1 MLYESL
7 RCNFAQIYSLR
18 NFGINY
24 VVSYIKAGFH
34 VIATNAI
41 MAPENKKQKRNRKR
55 KKHQK
60 LIKTGNNHCRPKNQ
74 PLGFFFFFF
83 FFLFFFFWRQF
94 SESATIKTERKR
106 ARALWCNYHLEDRC
120 NSLGYNGGL
129 SKRLFPFIMP
139 TITAVLVIA
148 AIISTI

>member
-60 LIKTGNNHCRPKNQ
+60 LITTGNNQCRPSKNQ

-83 FFLFFFFWRQF
+83 LTTVFR
-94 SESATIKTERKR
+94 ER
-106 ARALWCNYHLEDRC
+106 HD
-120 NSLGYNGGL
+120 
-129 SKRLFPFIMP
+129 
-139 TITAVLVIA
+139 
-148 AIISTI
+148 